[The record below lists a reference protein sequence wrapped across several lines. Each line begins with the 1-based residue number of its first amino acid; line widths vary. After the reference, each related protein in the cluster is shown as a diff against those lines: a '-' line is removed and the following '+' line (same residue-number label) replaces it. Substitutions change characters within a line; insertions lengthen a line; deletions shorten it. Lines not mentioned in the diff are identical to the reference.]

1 MAPKTAISALNLIEA
16 RVSGDLLALNRLIMT
31 FLNKRMPVA
40 GFTVGRDG
48 GGMRA
53 TILLD
58 CTPETARRYA
68 ALLSNLEDVERIEFS
83 GKTMEVALLKVETSH
98 APAGRLY
105 GLARVG
111 LAGGD
116 YGPRRGWHDRGGGGS
131 GEDGSLARY
140 FGRRG
145 GRHRAARAYSPAR
158 RRRGIEWPGYTARR
172 T

>member
-1 MAPKTAISALNLIEA
+1 MAPKTVISALNLIEA

-83 GKTMEVALLKVETSH
+83 GETVEVALLKVETSH
-98 APAGRLY
+98 RGVETPCRGVSTAWRESASRAGITVHEEGGTVMAVGDPEKMEAWLATLGDEVEDIVRL
-105 GLARVG
+105 GPIARPG
-111 LAGGD
+111 DGG
-116 YGPRRGWHDRGGGGS
+116 
-131 GEDGSLARY
+131 E
-140 FGRRG
+140 
-145 GRHRAARAYSPAR
+145 
-158 RRRGIEWPGYTARR
+158 
-172 T
+172 